1 MSEAS
6 EHALFVLN
14 EYRRAVKPDY
24 DVLANNDSAAEITI
38 DTSLNEAT
46 ANALASKILT
56 ENAHPRIH
64 SATVEGLIWTDWFIG
79 GPPQWQVV
87 FDHDAVDE
95 PMKCVSLV
103 CSFEDGTTQLE
114 VRG

>member
-14 EYRRAVKPDY
+14 EYRRAVEPDY
-24 DVLANNDSAAEITI
+24 DVLANSEGAQEISI
-38 DTSLNEAT
+38 DTSLDEPT
-46 ANALASKILT
+46 AQALAVKILA
-56 ENAHPRIH
+56 ENAHPRVH
-64 SATVEGLIWTDWFIG
+64 SATIEGLLWIDWFIG
-79 GPPQWQVV
+79 GPPQWQTV

-95 PMKCVSLV
+95 PMKAISTTVD
-103 CSFEDGTTQLE
+103 FNAGTSDIE